1 MALKIPYNTKYFSS
15 RSKYG
20 AKKTIVDGKK
30 FDSKWE
36 AERYGQLKAMEKAMF
51 IRDLELQ
58 VPYDLIV
65 NNVKICRYIADFRY
79 KKESNHTITNDEY
92 YVEVVE
98 DTKGFETQEFKL
110 KKKLMKALYNI
121 DIYVNK
127 KKNKF
132 SC

>member
-20 AKKTIVDGKK
+20 AKKTIVDGIK

-65 NNVKICRYIADFRY
+65 NDIKICKYIADFRY
-79 KKESNHTITNDEY
+79 KKESNHTITDDEY
-92 YVEVVE
+92 YIEVVE

-110 KKKLMKALYNI
+110 KKKLMKALHNI

-127 KKNKF
+127 KKK
-132 SC
+132 

>member
-1 MALKIPYNTKYFSS
+1 MKSKLPYNTKFFSS

-20 AKKTIVDGKK
+20 SKKTIVDNIK

-36 AERYGQLKAMEKAMF
+36 AERYGQLKAMERAMF

-58 VPYDLIV
+58 VPYDIV
-65 NNVKICRYIADFRY
+65 VNDVKICRYFEDFRY

-98 DTKGFETQEFKL
+98 DAKGFETPEFKL
-110 KKKLMKALYNI
+110 KKKLMKAVFNI
-121 DIYVNK
+121 DIYLSK
-127 KKNKF
+127 KK
-132 SC
+132 

>member
-65 NNVKICRYIADFRY
+65 NDIKICRYIADFRY
-79 KKESNHTITNDEY
+79 KKESNHIITNDEY

>member
-1 MALKIPYNTKYFSS
+1 MALKIPYNTKYSSS

-20 AKKTIVDGKK
+20 AKKTIVDGIK

-65 NNVKICRYIADFRY
+65 NDIKICKYIADFRY
-79 KKESNHTITNDEY
+79 KKESNHTITDDEY
-92 YVEVVE
+92 YIEVVE

-110 KKKLMKALYNI
+110 KKKLMKALHNI

-127 KKNKF
+127 KKK
-132 SC
+132 

>member
-1 MALKIPYNTKYFSS
+1 MKSKLPYNTKFFSS

-20 AKKTIVDGKK
+20 SKKTIVDNIK

-36 AERYGQLKAMEKAMF
+36 AERYGQLKAMERAMF

-58 VPYDLIV
+58 VPYDIV
-65 NNVKICRYIADFRY
+65 VNDVKICRYVADFRY

-98 DTKGFETQEFKL
+98 DAKGFETPEFKL
-110 KKKLMKALYNI
+110 KKKLMKAVFNT
-121 DIYVNK
+121 DIYLSK
-127 KKNKF
+127 KK
-132 SC
+132 

>member
-1 MALKIPYNTKYFSS
+1 MKSKLPYNTKFFSS

-20 AKKTIVDGKK
+20 SKKTIVDNIK

-36 AERYGQLKAMEKAMF
+36 AERYGQLKAMERAMF

-58 VPYDLIV
+58 VPYDIV
-65 NNVKICRYIADFRY
+65 VNDVKICRYVADFRY

-98 DTKGFETQEFKL
+98 DEKVFETPEFKL
-110 KKKLMKALYNI
+110 KKKLMKAVFNI
-121 DIYVNK
+121 DIYLSK
-127 KKNKF
+127 KK
-132 SC
+132 

>member
-127 KKNKF
+127 KKK
-132 SC
+132 

>member
-36 AERYGQLKAMEKAMF
+36 AERYGQLKAMEKAGF
-51 IRDLELQ
+51 VKKLQ
-58 VPYDLIV
+58 LQQTFKLYVNDMLIC
-65 NNVKICRYIADFRY
+65 KYIADFVY
-79 KKESNHTITNDEY
+79 EKETPDGDVE
-92 YVEVVE
+92 EVVE